1 MVNYLHGRA
10 RWVLVVW
17 IFVLSAV
24 GYLDRVNIS
33 IAGRSLLA
41 EFHLTQLQLGWVFSA
56 FVMGYALFQA
66 PGGRLADRFGAR
78 WVLTLGVVWWGIFT
92 SLTAMVPARGA
103 LVLLLGVRFLLG
115 AGEAVV
121 YPSSNRVV
129 ANWIPTQERGLANGL
144 IFAGVGVG
152 AGITPPLI
160 TYILIH
166 HGWRWCFWASALIG
180 FAACSVWY
188 WLARD
193 APERHPWVTA
203 SELTH
208 IRAGLSPSLERPP
221 TRIPWRAILTSREV
235 LGISFSYFCYGYI
248 AYIFFTWF
256 FIYLVDVRGLTLKA
270 GSRYTM
276 LPFAA
281 MAVCSPLGGVIS
293 DFLVRHSTKRRGRCG
308 VAGVGMALSAVFVLL
323 GARAQSAELASVLL
337 AGGVGAL
344 YIAQSAFWA
353 VSADVAGPW
362 AGLVSGLMNMACQ
375 TGGALTAILTPA
387 LAQRFGWNTPFLV
400 AGLLAVAGAA
410 AWAAVNPER
419 ELHPETG

>member
-270 GSRYTM
+270 GLEVHDAALRGNGRLLAARRRDQRFSRPT
-276 LPFAA
+276 LHQAPGT
-281 MAVCSPLGGVIS
+281 V
-293 DFLVRHSTKRRGRCG
+293 RRGGCG
-308 VAGVGMALSAVFVLL
+308 HGLVGGFCPAR
-323 GARAQSAELASVLL
+323 GARAK
-337 AGGVGAL
+337 
-344 YIAQSAFWA
+344 
-353 VSADVAGPW
+353 
-362 AGLVSGLMNMACQ
+362 C
-375 TGGALTAILTPA
+375 
-387 LAQRFGWNTPFLV
+387 
-400 AGLLAVAGAA
+400 
-410 AWAAVNPER
+410 
-419 ELHPETG
+419 